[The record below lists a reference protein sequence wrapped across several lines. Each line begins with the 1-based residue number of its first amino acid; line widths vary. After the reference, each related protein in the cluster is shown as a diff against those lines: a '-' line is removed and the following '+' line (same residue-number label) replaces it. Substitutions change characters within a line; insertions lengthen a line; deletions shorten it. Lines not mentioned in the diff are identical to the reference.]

1 MSWLGGFWIIKVSV
15 DKMVGMV
22 VVAVVGYCTLLNMV
36 VVVTIFCKGGYVSV
50 VEVLYLSIVC
60 VRAVVVLKL
69 KLK

>member
-1 MSWLGGFWIIKVSV
+1 MCCGLVVFWIIKVSV

-22 VVAVVGYCTLLNMV
+22 VVAVVGYCTVLNTV
-36 VVVTIFCKGGYVSV
+36 VVVTIFCDGGYLSV
-50 VEVLYLSIVC
+50 VEVLSIVC